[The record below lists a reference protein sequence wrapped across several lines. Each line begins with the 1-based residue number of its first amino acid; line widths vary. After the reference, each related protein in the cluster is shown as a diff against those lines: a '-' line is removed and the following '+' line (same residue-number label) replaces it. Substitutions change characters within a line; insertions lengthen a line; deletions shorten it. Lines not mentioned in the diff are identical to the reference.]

1 MKTGQ
6 ILERTE
12 AFVQEVLKN
21 AEAGHDWFHIQRVLA
36 NAVQIASQEKC
47 ELLVVQLA
55 ALLHDIADPKFHDG
69 DEGLG
74 PKMTKDFLNSLSL
87 DQTLIESVVYI
98 VDNISF
104 SKSLSKSVSN
114 EEVPI
119 EFKIVQ
125 DADRLDAIG
134 AIGIGRAFHYGG
146 YKNRLMYDPE
156 QAPLHGMSK
165 ETYRK
170 NKGPTLNHFY
180 EKLFLLKDKMNT
192 ETAKKMAAER
202 HEYMLNFV
210 ERFKKEWEGRV

>member
-1 MKTGQ
+1 MNTGQ
-6 ILERTE
+6 ILKKTE
-12 AFVQEVLKN
+12 EYVKEVLKN

-36 NAVQIASQEKC
+36 NAEQIANQEIC
-47 ELLVVQLA
+47 DQLVVQLA
-55 ALLHDIADPKFHDG
+55 ALLHDIADPKFHED
-69 DEGLG
+69 DDSIG
-74 PKMTKDFLNSLSL
+74 PKMTKDFLGSVSL
-87 DQTLIESVVYI
+87 DPNLIDRVVHI
-98 VDNISF
+98 VENISF
-104 SKSLSKSVSN
+104 STSLSKNSPS
-114 EEVPI
+114 EESI

-156 QAPLHGMSK
+156 QAPVLGMSK
-165 ETYRK
+165 EAYRK

-180 EKLFLLKDKMNT
+180 EKLFLLKDKMHT

-202 HEYMLNFV
+202 HAYMMDFV